1 MRLLILVLFGFAS
14 TVSLQAAKLVEGV
27 IYLKNGTRIEY
38 TDLDRIALPKQNGTV
53 RAYLHAFS
61 KQKQKFTY
69 QPSEIDSVVCWH
81 PQAWEHPRRFYYA
94 PSVGWCWVYFETPYI
109 RVCVY
114 AKKGYGIGTNGGI
127 LCWQRRGTFSSSRL
141 AYYLQKKGGETLL
154 FIGSV
159 NRRSKDIFRER
170 IARYINDDPLLS
182 EQILRSNTNRSKTVL
197 MLKDYNPSK

>member
-1 MRLLILVLFGFAS
+1 MTG
-14 TVSLQAAKLVEGV
+14 
-27 IYLKNGTRIEY
+27 GTS
-38 TDLDRIALPKQNGTV
+38 P
-53 RAYLHAFS
+53 
-61 KQKQKFTY
+61 
-69 QPSEIDSVVCWH
+69 
-81 PQAWEHPRRFYYA
+81 
-94 PSVGWCWVYFETPYI
+94 
-109 RVCVY
+109 
-114 AKKGYGIGTNGGI
+114 

-141 AYYLQKKGGETLL
+141 AYYLQKKGGETFL